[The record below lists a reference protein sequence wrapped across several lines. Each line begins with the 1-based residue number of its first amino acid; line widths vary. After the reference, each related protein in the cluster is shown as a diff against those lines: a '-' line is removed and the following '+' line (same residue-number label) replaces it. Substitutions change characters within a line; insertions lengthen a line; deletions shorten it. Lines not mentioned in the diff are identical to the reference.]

1 MDPLTALGL
10 ASNVVQF
17 VQFASDLVN
26 TAREVRRS
34 SSGCTDSI
42 LTLDTLYGELNDFN
56 SELLSGRDNASSYLN
71 GPGSKSDKNTTSLR
85 TLSLLCQSDCEKLL
99 HVVRDL
105 KVQDG
110 SRGRWQSFRTALKSL
125 WKKEDIEELEGRLQR
140 TQMTMTF
147 HICALASHAQE
158 INACRL
164 MQLQAESNR
173 LQFDQSV
180 KIDRIIGALDDF
192 QQCIKL
198 VQDANPKS
206 SPSVQEIDSLEQH
219 LSGLSLSQKTVEKE
233 QKVLKSLGFD
243 ARPVRHTSI
252 SEAHQRTF
260 RWAYEPDKNAPA
272 AAAFLPTWLKQGNGV
287 FWVSGKPGS
296 GKSTFMK
303 FIADEPMTLDFLSEW
318 SGPRRSVI
326 SSHYFWSAGTAMQKS
341 QHGLLRTL
349 LYGIFR
355 QCSELIEPVCESM
368 RLSME
373 KEEDLLQ
380 WSLPTLHAAL
390 RKVACWETTP
400 VQLCFFVDGLD
411 EYDGDHYELCQVL
424 KDVAKSPN
432 IKICLSSRPWNVF
445 EEAFGNEARNKL
457 YIQDLTRNDIL
468 EYIRCRL
475 YEHPRWSALATK
487 ASQGDLLIK
496 DIEKRACGVFLWVF
510 LVTRLLR
517 EGLTNR
523 DSFMDIRRRLESF
536 PEELEI
542 FFRQILE
549 SVEPFYHNKMSTTI
563 QMAIAAKEPLHAMAY
578 GFHDQEYE
586 EEEYVFGIPV
596 QPYNPEEEQELREE
610 TAWRL
615 NSRSRGL
622 LELNP
627 QSGTVTFLH
636 RTVLDFLRT
645 QEMSTFLAGKAPS
658 RFNLAYSL
666 LKVYTSMIKRTHF
679 EEQLVRQD
687 FGAYKDC
694 YLQYLTTNALACA
707 VELEESD
714 TPTTMTYK
722 IMEDLD
728 RTILKKFSHLKKL
741 GRGQTRSGFFREQ
754 LIKGQHM
761 GYLGWKLP
769 KQSDYLSNLGPSLIP
784 CILVP
789 EGAHGKPILGQVW
802 RSCGTEMLRLVVE
815 TQDIDPNDEQFN
827 TDPRRSWSG
836 WTTLISHITTW
847 TRGANPVAEEQFWDL
862 LEGNIISKLLE
873 RGADPNI
880 MIWSSHL
887 ECWPAFAAYLNL
899 AFEVPSDLAKEA
911 LYIQV
916 LRDFLLAGATM
927 DTSHTEFT
935 NRSIQERLGKTVKI
949 ASSSKKFFNR
959 LHNIH
964 TVDPLTCNFRLLA
977 EVLDMLLSNVVND
990 EDMWIMATVK
1000 TAVETAFPPDI
1011 CALLKNRYSAIK
1023 WVNRA
1028 DGRKRR
1034 GSPGLEKGFN
1044 KRQESFRE
1052 AF

>member
-17 VQFASDLVN
+17 VQFASNLVKI
-26 TAREVRRS
+26 AVEVRRS
-34 SSGCTDSI
+34 SSGCTDDI
-42 LTLDTLYGELNDFN
+42 LTLDTLYGQLNDFN

-71 GPGSKSDKNTTSLR
+71 GPGSKSNKNSTSLR

-99 HVVRDL
+99 LVVRKL

-125 WKKEDIEELEGRLQR
+125 WEKEDIEDLERRLQR

-158 INACRL
+158 VNACRL
-164 MQLQAESNR
+164 TQLQTESNR

-180 KIDRIIGALDDF
+180 KIDRIMAALDDF
-192 QQCIKL
+192 RLCIQL
-198 VQDANPKS
+198 VQNANQESP
-206 SPSVQEIDSLEQH
+206 PSVKEIDSLEQH

-233 QKVLKSLGFD
+233 QAILKSLSFD

-260 RWAYEPDKNAPA
+260 RWAYEPDENAPA
-272 AAAFLPTWLKQGNGV
+272 AATFLPTWLKRGNGV

-318 SGPRRSVI
+318 SGSKRTVI

-349 LYGIFR
+349 LHGIFR

-368 RLSME
+368 QLSLDNA
-373 KEEDLLQ
+373 EDLLQ
-380 WSLPTLHAAL
+380 WSLSTLKETL
-390 RKVACWETTP
+390 RKVACWDKTP
-400 VQLCFFVDGLD
+400 VQFCFFVDGLD
-411 EYDGDHYELCQVL
+411 EYDGDHPELCQVL

-445 EEAFGNEARNKL
+445 EEAFGSETQNKL

-468 EYIRCRL
+468 EYIRSRL
-475 YEHPRWSALATK
+475 YEHPRWPALATR
-487 ASQGDLLIK
+487 ASQGDSLIK

-549 SVEPFYHNKMSTTI
+549 SVEPFYHNKMSTTMQI
-563 QMAIAAKEPLHAMAY
+563 AIAAKEPLHAMAY

-586 EEEYVFGIPV
+586 DEDYVFGVPV
-596 QPYNPEEEQELREE
+596 LTYNRQEEQELREE

-658 RFNLAYSL
+658 RFNLTSSL

-679 EEQLVRQD
+679 EECVVRHD
-687 FGAYKDC
+687 FGAYKNC
-694 YLQYLTTNALACA
+694 YLQFLTTNALACA
-707 VELEESD
+707 AELEESA
-714 TPTTMTYK
+714 TPSTMTYK
-722 IMEDLD
+722 ILEDLD
-728 RTILKKFSHLKKL
+728 RSLLNFSHLKNL
-741 GRGQTRSGFFREQ
+741 SRGQVPGSFVREQ

-761 GYLGWKLP
+761 GYLAWKLP
-769 KQSDYLSNLGPSLIP
+769 EQPDYLSSLGPSLIP

-789 EGAHGKPILGQVW
+789 EGAHSKPTLDQAWQNRGV
-802 RSCGTEMLRLVVE
+802 EMLRLVVE
-815 TQDIDPNDEQFN
+815 TQDIDPNEKRFN
-827 TDPRRSWSG
+827 TDPRQSWSG
-836 WTTLISHITTW
+836 WTALISHITSW
-847 TRGANPVAEEQFWDL
+847 TRGTNPITEAQFWDL
-862 LEGNIISKLLE
+862 LGSNIISKLLDK
-873 RGADPNI
+873 GADPNI
-880 MIWSSHL
+880 MLWCNHL

-899 AFEVPSDLAKEA
+899 AFEVPSDTAREA
-911 LYIQV
+911 LYIRV
-916 LRDFLLAGATM
+916 LGDFLFAGATM
-927 DTSHTEFT
+927 DISHTEFT
-935 NRSIQERLGKTVKI
+935 NRSIQQRLGKTVKI
-949 ASSSKKFFNR
+949 ASSSKKFFGR
-959 LHNIH
+959 LQNIH
-964 TVDPLTCNFRLLA
+964 TLDPLTCNFRLLG
-977 EVLDMLLSNVVND
+977 EVVDMLLSTVVNS
-990 EDMWIMATVK
+990 EETWIMAIIN
-1000 TAVETAFPPDI
+1000 TAVETVFPSEI
-1011 CALLKNRYSAIK
+1011 CSLLKNRYTAIM
-1023 WVNRA
+1023 WAYGA

-1034 GSPGLEKGFN
+1034 GSPGLERGLN
-1044 KRQESFRE
+1044 KRRESFRE